1 MNCVKC
7 GFQLTEGSLFCTN
20 CGNPVGAQAPQAPQ
34 AQQPMQPQQAPQA
47 GPYVTVNY
55 DESSQQMIPY
65 VPPVMEGG
73 NIIIPVHRRYRI
85 LCPDCGH
92 VTDSIKKDNSAGY
105 PCPVCGKTYAYAGQ
119 LLMYRIPSFYPL
131 HTIQKTTVVVDGRE
145 YGELIDREPVR
156 VMLGPGT
163 HMVTIGGYCLH
174 CPQQYQITVSP
185 QYNTF
190 AFKFQL
196 VYTGPFTYP
205 GRGTSNDF
213 RPCAPEEIPNI

>member
-1 MNCVKC
+1 MNCI
-7 GFQLTEGSLFCTN
+7 S
-20 CGNPVGAQAPQAPQ
+20 CGNPIADGARFCINCGTPVGQAAQPVM
-34 AQQPMQPQQAPQA
+34 QQQFPPA
-47 GPYVTVNY
+47 GQSVEVTY
-55 DESSQQMIPY
+55 GSSSQQVIPY
-65 VPPVMEGG
+65 IPPKMENG

-92 VTDSIKKDNSAGY
+92 VTDNIKKDETAGY

-163 HMVTIGGYCLH
+163 HMVTVGGYCLH

-213 RPCAPEEIPNI
+213 KPCAPEEIPNI